1 MRIKNGLYDI
11 YITYG
16 KNTEKIKAM
25 EELGELYLALQKE
38 DLENIYEEVADVL
51 NVIEHIKT
59 MYNLD
64 NKKILKIRHNKVKRE
79 LDRIYAR
86 IE

>member
-25 EELGELYLALQKE
+25 EELTELYHALETE
-38 DLENIYEEVADVL
+38 DIDNIYEEVADVL

-59 MYNLD
+59 IYNLD
-64 NKKILKIRHNKVKRE
+64 NKKILKLRRYKVQRE
-79 LDRIYAR
+79 LDRINAR

>member
-38 DLENIYEEVADVL
+38 DIENIYEEVADVL

-59 MYNLD
+59 MYNL
-64 NKKILKIRHNKVKRE
+64 NNTKILKIRHNKVKRE
-79 LDRIYAR
+79 LERINAR

>member
-11 YITYG
+11 YVTYG
-16 KNTEKIKAM
+16 RQNQKIKAM
-25 EELGELYLALQKE
+25 EELGELYHALEIE
-38 DLENIYEEVADVL
+38 DIENIYEEVADVL

-59 MYNLD
+59 IYNLD
-64 NKKILKIRHNKVKRE
+64 NKKILKIRRYKVQRE
-79 LDRIYAR
+79 LDRINAR

>member
-11 YITYG
+11 YISYG
-16 KNTEKIKAM
+16 KNTQKIKAL
-25 EELGELYLALQKE
+25 EELGELYLALETE
-38 DLENIYEEVADVL
+38 DIDNINEEVADVL

-59 MYNLD
+59 IYNLD

-79 LDRIYAR
+79 LDRINAR

>member
-16 KNTEKIKAM
+16 RDNQKLKAM
-25 EELGELYLALQKE
+25 EELVELHQALEKE
-38 DLENIYEEVADVL
+38 DIENIYEEVADVL

-59 MYNLD
+59 LYNLD

-79 LDRIYAR
+79 LDRINAR

>member
-79 LDRIYAR
+79 LDRINAR

>member
-1 MRIKNGLYDI
+1 MRLKNGLYDI

-16 KNTEKIKAM
+16 RQNQKIKAM
-25 EELGELYLALQKE
+25 EELGELYHALETE
-38 DLENIYEEVADVL
+38 DIDNIYEEVADVL

-59 MYNLD
+59 IYNLD
-64 NKKILKIRHNKVKRE
+64 NKKILKIRHYKVQRE
-79 LDRIYAR
+79 LDRINAR

>member
-25 EELGELYLALQKE
+25 EELTELYHALEIE
-38 DLENIYEEVADVL
+38 DIENIYEEVADVL

-59 MYNLD
+59 IYNLD

-79 LDRIYAR
+79 LDRINAR

>member
-11 YITYG
+11 YVTYG
-16 KNTEKIKAM
+16 KNKQKLKAM
-25 EELGELYLALQKE
+25 EELGDLYQALRTE
-38 DLENIYEEVADVL
+38 DIENIYEEVADVL

-59 MYNLD
+59 IYNLD
-64 NKKILKIRHNKVKRE
+64 NKKILKLRHYKVQRE
-79 LDRIYAR
+79 LDRINAR

>member
-25 EELGELYLALQKE
+25 EDLTELYHALEIE
-38 DLENIYEEVADVL
+38 DIENIYEEVADVL

-59 MYNLD
+59 IYNLD
-64 NKKILKIRHNKVKRE
+64 NKKILRIRHDKVKRE
-79 LDRIYAR
+79 LDRINAR

>member
-25 EELGELYLALQKE
+25 EELTELYHALEIE
-38 DLENIYEEVADVL
+38 DIENIYEEVADVL

-59 MYNLD
+59 IYNLD
-64 NKKILKIRHNKVKRE
+64 NKKILRIRHDKVKRE
-79 LDRIYAR
+79 LDRINAR

>member
-59 MYNLD
+59 IYNLD
-64 NKKILKIRHNKVKRE
+64 NKKILKIRHDKVKRE
-79 LDRIYAR
+79 LDRINAR

>member
-25 EELGELYLALQKE
+25 EELGELYLALQNE
-38 DLENIYEEVADVL
+38 DIENIYEEVADVL

-59 MYNLD
+59 IYNLD

-79 LDRIYAR
+79 LDRINAR

>member
-1 MRIKNGLYDI
+1 MRLKNGLYDI

-16 KNTEKIKAM
+16 MNTEKIKSI
-25 EELGELYLALQKE
+25 EELNELLQALEKE
-38 DLENIYEEVADVL
+38 DIENIYEEVADVL

-64 NKKILKIRHNKVKRE
+64 NKKILKIRHDKVKRE
-79 LDRIYAR
+79 LNRINAR

>member
-16 KNTEKIKAM
+16 KNNQKIKAM
-25 EELGELYLALQKE
+25 EELGELYHALEIE
-38 DLENIYEEVADVL
+38 DIENIYEEVADVL

-64 NKKILKIRHNKVKRE
+64 NRKLLKIRHNKVQRE
-79 LDRIYAR
+79 LNRINAR
-86 IE
+86 IK

>member
-38 DLENIYEEVADVL
+38 DIENIYEEVADVL

-59 MYNLD
+59 MYNL
-64 NKKILKIRHNKVKRE
+64 NNTKILKIRHNKVKRE
-79 LDRIYAR
+79 LNRINAR

>member
-16 KNTEKIKAM
+16 RQNQKLKAM
-25 EELGELYLALQKE
+25 EELGELYHALEKE
-38 DLENIYEEVADVL
+38 DIDNIYEEVADVL

-59 MYNLD
+59 IYNLD
-64 NKKILKIRHNKVKRE
+64 NKKILKLRHYKVQRE
-79 LDRIYAR
+79 LDRINAR

>member
-59 MYNLD
+59 MYNL
-64 NKKILKIRHNKVKRE
+64 NNTKILKIRHNKVKRE
-79 LDRIYAR
+79 LERINAR

>member
-1 MRIKNGLYDI
+1 MRLKNGLYDI

-25 EELGELYLALQKE
+25 EELGELHHALEIE
-38 DLENIYEEVADVL
+38 DIDNIYEEVADVL

-59 MYNLD
+59 MYNL
-64 NKKILKIRHNKVKRE
+64 NNTKILKIRHNKVKRE
-79 LDRIYAR
+79 LNRINAR

>member
-16 KNTEKIKAM
+16 KNNQKIKAM
-25 EELGELYLALQKE
+25 EELGELYHALETE
-38 DLENIYEEVADVL
+38 DIENIYEEVADVL

-59 MYNLD
+59 IYNLD
-64 NKKILKIRHNKVKRE
+64 NAKILKLRRYKVQRE
-79 LDRIYAR
+79 LDRINAR

>member
-79 LDRIYAR
+79 LDRFNAR

>member
-1 MRIKNGLYDI
+1 MRLKNGLYDI

-25 EELGELYLALQKE
+25 EELGELYVALQKE

-51 NVIEHIKT
+51 NGIEHIKT
-59 MYNLD
+59 IYNLD
-64 NKKILKIRHNKVKRE
+64 NKKILKIRH
-79 LDRIYAR
+79 D
-86 IE
+86 

>member
-1 MRIKNGLYDI
+1 MRLKNGLYDI

-16 KNTEKIKAM
+16 RQNQKIKAM
-25 EELGELYLALQKE
+25 EELGELFQALRTE
-38 DLENIYEEVADVL
+38 DIDNIYEEVADVL

-59 MYNLD
+59 IYNLD
-64 NKKILKIRHNKVKRE
+64 NKKILKIRHDKVKRE
-79 LDRIYAR
+79 LDRINAR

>member
-1 MRIKNGLYDI
+1 MKIKNGLYDI

-25 EELGELYLALQKE
+25 EELTELYHALEIE
-38 DLENIYEEVADVL
+38 DIENIYEEVADVL

-59 MYNLD
+59 IYNLD

-79 LDRIYAR
+79 LDRINAR

>member
-25 EELGELYLALQKE
+25 EELTELYHALEIE
-38 DLENIYEEVADVL
+38 DIENIY
-51 NVIEHIKT
+51 
-59 MYNLD
+59 
-64 NKKILKIRHNKVKRE
+64 
-79 LDRIYAR
+79 
-86 IE
+86 

>member
-25 EELGELYLALQKE
+25 EELGELYHALEIE
-38 DLENIYEEVADVL
+38 DIENIYEEVADVL
-51 NVIEHIKT
+51 NVIEHIKVI
-59 MYNLD
+59 YNLD
-64 NKKILKIRHNKVKRE
+64 NKKILKIRHDKVKRE
-79 LDRIYAR
+79 LDRINAR

>member
-11 YITYG
+11 YVTYG
-16 KNTEKIKAM
+16 KQNQKLKAM
-25 EELGELYLALQKE
+25 EELGELYHALEKE
-38 DLENIYEEVADVL
+38 DIDNIYEEVADVL

-59 MYNLD
+59 IYNLD
-64 NKKILKIRHNKVKRE
+64 NKKILKIRHDKVKRE
-79 LDRIYAR
+79 LNRINAR

>member
-11 YITYG
+11 YITLG

-25 EELGELYLALQKE
+25 EELTELYHALEIE
-38 DLENIYEEVADVL
+38 DIENIYEEVADVL

-59 MYNLD
+59 IYNLD
-64 NKKILKIRHNKVKRE
+64 NKKILKIRHDKVKRE
-79 LDRIYAR
+79 LNRINAR

>member
-11 YITYG
+11 YKTYG

-59 MYNLD
+59 MYNLI
-64 NKKILKIRHNKVKRE
+64 NTKILKIRHNKEKRE
-79 LDRIYAR
+79 LDRINAR

>member
-16 KNTEKIKAM
+16 RQNQKLKAM
-25 EELGELYLALQKE
+25 VELGELYHALEKE
-38 DLENIYEEVADVL
+38 DIDNIYEEVADVL

-59 MYNLD
+59 IYNLD
-64 NKKILKIRHNKVKRE
+64 NKKILKLRHYKVQRE
-79 LDRIYAR
+79 LDRINAR

>member
-16 KNTEKIKAM
+16 KNTQKIKAM

-59 MYNLD
+59 MYNL
-64 NKKILKIRHNKVKRE
+64 NNTKILKIRHNKVKRE
-79 LDRIYAR
+79 LDRINAR

>member
-1 MRIKNGLYDI
+1 MRLKNGLYDI

-16 KNTEKIKAM
+16 KSIEKQKAI
-25 EELGELYLALQKE
+25 EELEELYLAIRK
-38 DLENIYEEVADVL
+38 DDIENIYEEVADVL

-59 MYNLD
+59 IYNLD
-64 NKKILKIRHNKVKRE
+64 NAKILKLRRYKVQRE
-79 LDRIYAR
+79 LDRINAR

>member
-1 MRIKNGLYDI
+1 MRLKNGLYDI

-16 KNTEKIKAM
+16 RNTQKIKAM
-25 EELGELYLALQKE
+25 EELGELYLALQTE
-38 DLENIYEEVADVL
+38 DIENIYEEVADVL

-59 MYNLD
+59 LYNLN
-64 NKKILKIRHNKVKRE
+64 NKKILKIRHDKVKRE
-79 LDRIYAR
+79 LNRINAR

>member
-25 EELGELYLALQKE
+25 EELGELYHSLEIE
-38 DLENIYEEVADVL
+38 DIENIYEEVADVL

-59 MYNLD
+59 IYNLD
-64 NKKILKIRHNKVKRE
+64 NKKILKIRHDKVKRE
-79 LDRIYAR
+79 LDRINAR

>member
-1 MRIKNGLYDI
+1 MRLKNGLYDI

-25 EELGELYLALQKE
+25 EELSELYHALEIE

-59 MYNLD
+59 IYNLD
-64 NKKILKIRHNKVKRE
+64 NKKILKIRHDKVKRE
-79 LDRIYAR
+79 LDRINAR

>member
-16 KNTEKIKAM
+16 KQNQKLKAT
-25 EELGELYLALQKE
+25 EELNELLQALEKE
-38 DLENIYEEVADVL
+38 DLDNIYEEVADVL

-59 MYNLD
+59 IYNLD
-64 NKKILKIRHNKVKRE
+64 NKKILKIRHDKVKRE
-79 LDRIYAR
+79 LDRINAR

>member
-16 KNTEKIKAM
+16 RNTQKIKAM
-25 EELGELYLALQKE
+25 EELAELYHALEIE
-38 DLENIYEEVADVL
+38 DLVNVYEEVADVL

-59 MYNLD
+59 IFNLD
-64 NKKILKIRHNKVKRE
+64 NKKILKLRHYKVKRE
-79 LDRIYAR
+79 LDRINAR

>member
-25 EELGELYLALQKE
+25 EELTELYHALEIE
-38 DLENIYEEVADVL
+38 DKENIYEEVADVL

-59 MYNLD
+59 IYNLD
-64 NKKILKIRHNKVKRE
+64 NKKILKIRHDKVKRE
-79 LDRIYAR
+79 LDRINAR

>member
-16 KNTEKIKAM
+16 RDTQKLKAT
-25 EELGELYLALQKE
+25 EELNELLQALETE
-38 DLENIYEEVADVL
+38 DIENFYEEVADVL

-59 MYNLD
+59 LYNLD
-64 NKKILKIRHNKVKRE
+64 NKKILKIRHHKVQRE
-79 LDRIYAR
+79 LDRINAR